1 MTESELLNAV
11 TEVIMMQMNKGD
23 VSDSIISFQ
32 LTQSYERR
40 IGEEMILDKINKIFD
55 EAARDREDFEA
66 SYVDLGRQ

>member
-1 MTESELLNAV
+1 
-11 TEVIMMQMNKGD
+11 MMQMNKGD
-23 VSDSIISFQ
+23 VSESINSFQ

-40 IGEEMILDKINKIFD
+40 IGEEMILDKINKIFG

>member
-1 MTESELLNAV
+1 LTESELLNAV

-23 VSDSIISFQ
+23 VSESINSFQ
-32 LTQSYERR
+32 LTQSFERR

>member
-1 MTESELLNAV
+1 
-11 TEVIMMQMNKGD
+11 MMQMNKGD
-23 VSDSIISFQ
+23 VSESINSFQ

>member
-1 MTESELLNAV
+1 
-11 TEVIMMQMNKGD
+11 MMQMNKGD
-23 VSDSIISFQ
+23 VSDSINSFQ

>member
-1 MTESELLNAV
+1 LTESELLNAV

-23 VSDSIISFQ
+23 VSESINSFQ

>member
-1 MTESELLNAV
+1 LTESELLNAV

-23 VSDSIISFQ
+23 VSDSINSFQ

>member
-1 MTESELLNAV
+1 
-11 TEVIMMQMNKGD
+11 MMQMNKGD
-23 VSDSIISFQ
+23 VSESINSFQ
-32 LTQSYERR
+32 LTQSFERR